1 MPVRKGK
8 GSKKGSKKSAKKTVS
23 SNKNNNKSV
32 TVTCLKCKNKVEL
45 QTYSKKTMKNGTTL
59 VKGECPKGCKTKDGN
74 KMKVAGFV
82 SKDKL

>member
-8 GSKKGSKKSAKKTVS
+8 GSKKGSKKSGKKTVS

-45 QTYSKKTMKNGTTL
+45 QKYSRKTMKNGTTL
-59 VKGECPKGCKTKDGN
+59 VKGECPKGCKTKEG
-74 KMKVAGFV
+74 KSVQVAGFV
-82 SKDKL
+82 GKDKL

>member
-23 SNKNNNKSV
+23 SSKNNNV

-45 QTYSKKTMKNGTTL
+45 QKYTKKTMKNGTTL
-59 VKGECPKGCKTKDGN
+59 VKGECPNGCKTKDGN
-74 KMKVAGFV
+74 KV
-82 SKDKL
+82 

>member
-8 GSKKGSKKSAKKTVS
+8 GSKKGSKKSGKKTVS
-23 SNKNNNKSV
+23 SSKNNNV

-45 QTYSKKTMKNGTTL
+45 QKYTKKTMKNGTTL
-59 VKGECPKGCKTKDGN
+59 VKGECPNGCKTKDGN

-82 SKDKL
+82 GKDKL